1 MTIII
6 STGRITFHDFTC
18 LVFQGDISGPLVY
31 LGETVIVDTLLVSP
45 GSTNTYAGLQNT
57 LTSLS
62 LSAQSNDDTKSEAQ
76 THSLIFLNQNYEL
89 TSSSGEKF
97 ACNNFVI

>member
-1 MTIII
+1 MVTTVRLA
-6 STGRITFHDFTC
+6 SYC
-18 LVFQGDISGPLVY
+18 LF
-31 LGETVIVDTLLVSP
+31 LGEVVIVDTLLVSP

-62 LSAQSNDDTKSEAQ
+62 LSDHSNGDTKSEAQ
-76 THSLIFLNQNYEL
+76 KHSLMFLNQSYEL
-89 TSSSGEKF
+89 TTSSGEKV